1 MNILIGKIGKSILFN
16 RNSWGSI
23 GGDNEAPKFYENL
36 FHRNPQH
43 KFYMLGRCDFND
55 LSSSEKMRINK
66 NGNFVNPWG
75 QFANWNR
82 SFHGSPQV
90 AEYTFVQ
97 EYMDGL
103 GIKFDSGI
111 IFAGPTGTSN
121 VANKSK
127 LMKTPDKDATPLEML
142 NKYVAPIFN
151 YLNDHRDIP
160 WVLIVNDPRYF
171 PMFAK
176 DLFHWPAKVLSQF
189 NSNVTVSSRTTYTD
203 CNVIQQVIPEVYSEV
218 ETMFLIGLEKGAV
231 AVSDGLSSFFDDA
244 PEVKDT
250 KDVKFMIVLNEGR
263 PSRYNLLK
271 QSILDA
277 VEDVNI
283 YGKWAEPATVGDKRF
298 KGSMGYHELQL
309 MLPRVKYTYCIPI
322 KKGWVTSKFWKM
334 AHHGIV
340 PFLHPTYD
348 EQNSLKAPDFLRCKD
363 AAELQKKIEFLE
375 RKPEAYQKLRDTLDQ
390 MLLDQ
395 YYSGERLN
403 EVAMNAVKSIIA
415 TTL

>member
-55 LSSSEKMRINK
+55 LSASEKMRINK
-66 NGNFVNPWG
+66 HSNFIDPWG

-82 SFHGSPQV
+82 SFTGQPQT
-90 AEYTFVQ
+90 AEYTFVA
-97 EYMDGL
+97 EFLDSKGV
-103 GIKFDSGI
+103 KFDAGI

-121 VANKSK
+121 VAGKSK
-127 LMKTPDKDATPLEML
+127 LMTNPEKDATPLEML
-142 NKYVAPIFN
+142 NKYVAPIFS

-160 WVLIVNDPRYF
+160 YTLIVNDPRYF

-189 NSNVTVSSRTTYTD
+189 NSNVTVASRTTYTNCD
-203 CNVIQQVIPEVYSEV
+203 VITDVIPEVYSEV
-218 ETMFLIGLEKGAV
+218 ETMFLIGLEKGAK
-231 AVSDGLSSFFDDA
+231 ADTGLASFFDDE
-244 PEVKDT
+244 PVSTGKDIN
-250 KDVKFMIVLNEGR
+250 FMIVLNEGR
-263 PSRYNLLK
+263 PSRFNLLK
-271 QSILDA
+271 ASILDA
-277 VEDVNI
+277 VKDVDI
-283 YGKWAEPATVGDKRF
+283 YGKWTDPGTIGDKRF
-298 KGSMGYHELQL
+298 KGSLGYHDLQA

-322 KKGWVTSKFWKM
+322 KKGWVTSKFWEM
-334 AHHGIV
+334 AHHGII

-348 EQNSLKAPDFLRCKD
+348 EQNSLEAPEFLRCKD
-363 AAELQKKIEFLE
+363 AAELQKKIDFLE
-375 RKPEAYQKLRDTLDQ
+375 RKPEAYQKMRDTLDQ
-390 MLLDQ
+390 MLKDS

-403 EVAMNAVKSIIA
+403 AIAMESVKSIITA
-415 TTL
+415 TQ